1 MRRDGSG
8 WFSARCWTDGR
19 QVLKRV
25 QNGETLELTIV
36 MPCLNE
42 AETLALCLVKAQSF
56 LTASGIAGEI
66 IIGDN
71 GSTDGSQAIALSH
84 GARVIDVPVRGYGA
98 ALYAACMAARGRFLI
113 MGDSDDSYD
122 FSDLSAFVAKLRGG
136 NDLVMG
142 NRFAG
147 EIKPGAMPWKNRYL
161 GNPVLSGIGKLL
173 FRSSLGDFHCGIR
186 GFSKDAFLRMD
197 LHTTGMEF
205 ASEMVIKATQMRMR
219 LSEVPTTLS
228 PDGRSRPP
236 HLRPWRDGW
245 RHLRFM
251 LLLSPNWLFLFPGLA
266 LMVVALVLGG
276 LIEAGPVTIGDL
288 HLDVDT
294 LIYCAFGLLIGFQ
307 GVMFAQL
314 SRAYAV
320 QENLYPTS
328 KRQRD
333 LSESI
338 STERGLVAGVFLV
351 LVGLALAILSVLRW
365 KQQQFGELELA
376 TTARLVIPAATALAL
391 GVETMLFSFFL
402 STLSLSVRHHQP
414 EITERL
420 S

>member
-1 MRRDGSG
+1 
-8 WFSARCWTDGR
+8 
-19 QVLKRV
+19 
-25 QNGETLELTIV
+25 

-42 AETLALCLVKAQSF
+42 AETLAICLEKAQLF
-56 LTASGIAGEI
+56 LRTSGIAGEI
-66 IIGDN
+66 ILGDN
-71 GSTDGSQAIALSH
+71 GSTDGSQSIALAL
-84 GARVIDVPVRGYGA
+84 GARVIDVPIRGYGA
-98 ALYAACMAARGRFLI
+98 ALYAACMAARGRYLI

-122 FSDLSAFVAKLRGG
+122 FSNLGAFVQKLRQG

-147 EIKPGAMPWKNRYL
+147 EIKPGAMPWKNRYI
-161 GNPVLSGIGKLL
+161 GNPILSGIGKLL

-219 LSEVPTTLS
+219 LAEVPTTLS

-251 LLLSPNWLFLFPGLA
+251 LLLSPNWLFLFPGVA

-276 LIEAGPVTIGDL
+276 LIEAGPVTLGNL
-288 HLDVDT
+288 HFDIDT

-307 GVMFAQL
+307 GLMFAQL

-328 KRQRD
+328 RRSKE
-333 LSESI
+333 LSESL
-338 STERGLVAGVFLV
+338 STERGLLAGL
-351 LVGLALAILSVLRW
+351 LLLLTGLGLAIYSVVTW
-365 KQQQFGELELA
+365 KRQAFGELELSQ
-376 TTARLVIPAATALAL
+376 TARLVIPAATAMAL

-402 STLSLSVRHHQP
+402 STLALSVRHHLP
-414 EITERL
+414 ESSEHEPVSPAKAAVREGNLQQAALQEANIQERL
-420 S
+420 P